1 LKNARCKLLI
11 QLSKIVLNTQD
22 VKKPGFPHVRK
33 LRFWIASYLLRTA
46 NKPFKFSKKNSAQ
59 LLQGRVFGLG
69 LLEAFTRRQSRV
81 PKS

>member
-22 VKKPGFPHVRK
+22 VKKARISARAKAQVLDSPLSAPNGHQALQV
-33 LRFWIASYLLRTA
+33 
-46 NKPFKFSKKNSAQ
+46 FKKSAQ
-59 LLQGRVFGLG
+59 LLQGRVVGLG
-69 LLEAFTRRQSRV
+69 LPEAFTRRQSRV